1 MVGHMTQHELM
12 TAAEVAAKFTVT
24 SRTVNR
30 WVHDG
35 RLVPA
40 HKLPTP
46 TGAYLFHAADVEAL
60 AAERAEAGVA

>member
-1 MVGHMTQHELM
+1 MFGV
-12 TAAEVAAKFTVT
+12 TA
-24 SRTVNR
+24 RTVNR

-46 TGAYLFHAADVEAL
+46 TGAYLFQVADVEAL
-60 AAERAEAGVA
+60 AAERTKAGVA